1 MVDKNPV
8 SGKRRP
14 SRARSMS
21 NGASSRIAVP
31 EPATVGNFSNRM
43 ESPWTVPVHE
53 PGSLIPGDI
62 YDPATSSAPRVDR
75 ETAEQRINDYDE
87 MKAAQEVASAGYS
100 FVSSVFKTHTSY
112 QKALGEGFNA
122 LRETL
127 ATRRR
132 EVAAAT
138 AFVDVNTEEIKFARA
153 VQLNQQAE
161 IGLRGEESKTQLLQE
176 RTDTEIVQL
185 QSDIQVLKAKAQA
198 ALDTAQ
204 TMNSPA

>member
-8 SGKRRP
+8 SGKKRP
-14 SRARSMS
+14 SRPRSMS
-21 NGASSRIAVP
+21 NGASRRMAVP
-31 EPATVGNFSNRM
+31 EPATAGNFSNRI

-53 PGSLIPGDI
+53 PGRLIPGDM
-62 YDPATSSAPRVDR
+62 YDPSTSSAPRIDR

-87 MKAAQEVASAGYS
+87 MKAAQEVASAGYN
-100 FVSSVFKTHTSY
+100 FVSGVFKTHTSY

-138 AFVDVNTEEIKFARA
+138 AFVDAHTEEMKFARS

-161 IGLRGEESKTQLLQE
+161 IGLRGEESKTQLMQE

-185 QSDIQVLKAKAQA
+185 QANIQALKAQAQA
-198 ALDTAQ
+198 ALDKAQ